1 MTEMQVTEA
10 LLRAILELIEK
21 CETLDELR
29 ASVKRIMG
37 GAKIKSSGRPVKN
50 AATPPKKVRREP
62 YPGHLDS
69 TIVRQKNQGGKQIYD
84 DVRIH

>member
-37 GAKIKSSGRPVKN
+37 EAK
-50 AATPPKKVRREP
+50 
-62 YPGHLDS
+62 
-69 TIVRQKNQGGKQIYD
+69 
-84 DVRIH
+84 

>member
-29 ASVKRIMG
+29 ASVRRIMG
-37 GAKIKSSGRPVKN
+37 EAK
-50 AATPPKKVRREP
+50 
-62 YPGHLDS
+62 
-69 TIVRQKNQGGKQIYD
+69 
-84 DVRIH
+84 